1 MRDLLNY
8 FIRNS
13 KWFVFAI
20 YFVASLILLI
30 RTNPFAQNVYM
41 TSANAV
47 SGSLYNLA
55 DRVGGYMHLKET
67 NEELN
72 ERNAK
77 LLAELELLRMQNLAL
92 QEAVISDTIIL
103 PESLKPYD
111 FKTAHV
117 VKNSVFRPKNFI
129 TINKGT
135 KDGIGSEMGV
145 IDANGV
151 VGVVGTAG
159 NNYSRVISL
168 LNPDFRLS
176 CKIKGNDSF
185 GSLIWDGKDAR
196 YAVLEELPRH
206 IEYNDGDTI
215 VTSGYSSVFPGGIP
229 VGIIEGQEN
238 SANSNMLNVR
248 VRLFTDFTRLQNVQV
263 IVNYISDEI
272 KMLNPEE

>member
-20 YFVASLILLI
+20 YFVVSLILLVSS
-30 RTNPFAQNVYM
+30 NPFAKNVYL

-47 SGSLYNLA
+47 TGTIYDVV
-55 DRVGGYMHLKET
+55 DRVTGYMHLRET

-72 ERNAK
+72 ERNGR
-77 LLAELELLRMQNLAL
+77 LLEEVEQLKMENLTLR
-92 QEAVISDTIIL
+92 EVIITDTITL
-103 PESLKPYD
+103 PPSIKPYE
-111 FKTAHV
+111 FITAHV
-117 VKNSVFRPKNFI
+117 VKNSVLRPNNFI

-135 KDGIGSEMGV
+135 KDGVTAEMGV
-145 IDANGV
+145 IDAKGV

-159 NNYSRVISL
+159 NGYSRIISL

-176 CKIKGNDSF
+176 CKIKDNESF
-185 GSLIWDGKDAR
+185 GSLVWDGKDPR

-206 IEYNDGDTI
+206 IEFNVGDTI
-215 VTSGYSSVFPGGIP
+215 VTSGYSSLFPAGLP
-229 VGIIEGQEN
+229 VGVIEDR
-238 SANSNMLNVR
+238 ANTVNDNMLNVR
-248 VRLFTDFTRLQNVQV
+248 VRLFTDFSRLQNVQV

-272 KMLNPEE
+272 KLLNPEE